1 MKGIVRR
8 FERVMDKYLI
18 PAGFEIQKAQQEY
31 ERVLQGKELF
41 DKNIPS
47 LLDNAQNNNERYEIL
62 SGLRDYAI
70 LNYDDVSVAYKE
82 LKDPLMRAVKA
93 ARTTEPVSIE
103 ATYGNMK
110 GFKADEVT
118 SLVVEIVESLQ
129 ADVIGTLQLF
139 IDIYRDEP
147 NDDIRKQIE
156 NAVKNLSEFNFE
168 TYKQVGPMLQM
179 VLVDHLDGMSDVEVD
194 NIRPIAI
201 TIWTEAIQSNISGTK
216 RKADSVILSEGS
228 VPASDQLREV
238 RDKVIKALFAAYDR
252 STNDAQKRIVLSA
265 LDTAA
270 STPNHVR
277 YSNEL
282 LTITLRDTI
291 QIVNF
296 VMERAKATSYELLQH
311 LEHQFLHNYYCAESF
326 AEDSENRFGC
336 KNEAEMLVAAII
348 KFRDIIN
355 ADDQFVRY
363 KILVGFESVYPSHW
377 IDKEFYQK
385 AEEYRREQANCYIDE
400 MGAVNEKNWLD
411 LIERCAKTKSKNLA
425 TFPVFGGFISNLAE
439 RKPETADRLLA
450 KASDDL
456 RKFLAGFL
464 NGLAQ
469 SSQSVI
475 YERILKSELDSAK
488 NLSGVARHLRYSGG
502 KKSDFA
508 ARLLKRAIDKD
519 DVIAVN
525 ECLLFVLNY
534 YGTEKIADAD
544 IFLRDALTFLNDR
557 KDPSWVSEV
566 RFLRKA
572 TGSMRN

>member
-1 MKGIVRR
+1 
-8 FERVMDKYLI
+8 
-18 PAGFEIQKAQQEY
+18 
-31 ERVLQGKELF
+31 
-41 DKNIPS
+41 
-47 LLDNAQNNNERYEIL
+47 
-62 SGLRDYAI
+62 
-70 LNYDDVSVAYKE
+70 
-82 LKDPLMRAVKA
+82 MRAVKV

-103 ATYGNMK
+103 TTYGNMK

-118 SLVVEIVESLQ
+118 SLVVGIVESLQ

-147 NDDIRKQIE
+147 NEETCKQIE

-179 VLVDHLDGMSDVEVD
+179 VLVDHLDGMSDAEVD
-194 NIRPIAI
+194 GIRPIAI
-201 TIWTEAIQSNISGTK
+201 IVWTEAIQLKISGAK

-265 LDTAA
+265 LETAA
-270 STPNHVR
+270 NTPNHVR

-296 VMERAKATSYELLQH
+296 VMERVKATSYELLQH

-363 KILVGFESVYPSHW
+363 KILVGFESVYPSYW
-377 IDKEFYQK
+377 VDKEFYQK

-411 LIERCAKTKSKNLA
+411 LIERCAKMKSKDLA
-425 TFPVFGGFISNLAE
+425 TFPVFGDFISNLAE

-456 RKFLAGFL
+456 RKFLADFL

-469 SSQSVI
+469 SGQSVI

-488 NLSGVARHLRYSGG
+488 NLSGVARHLRYSDG
-502 KKSDFA
+502 KKPDFA
-508 ARLLKRAIDKD
+508 ARLLKRAIDKGD
-519 DVIAVN
+519 AIAVN
-525 ECLLFVLNY
+525 ECLLFALKY
-534 YGTEKIADAD
+534 YGTEKVADAD
-544 IFLRDALTFLNDR
+544 TFLRDALTFLNDR
-557 KDPSWVSEV
+557 KDPSWVSEAWFLQKASKLYEELTPDRTAQLLQNLSYLSQVTFQVESVLV
-566 RFLRKA
+566 RLAERQSEAVWDFFGARF
-572 TGSMRN
+572 S